1 MRVGSSTTSLPNP
14 GQEGSRK
21 PIAYGRAVA
30 QDAEEKA
37 LDYSME
43 ALGAGC
49 VPEKRKSR
57 DGDLADEVARKA
69 PKLEQD
75 AAGQSSQVGDAAKKA
90 KDGRE
95 QPKNNKRQ
103 RPSSMLREGD
113 VGILTYIGDHKG
125 FTGIIKERYEDFV
138 VHEIDEKNQVVHL
151 TDFTC
156 PIEGKPK
163 AEDVSDALSDHDKKT
178 LDQLQTS
185 TDEGSH
191 HLIDVTSAPKESRT
205 KIHQAIRQNFSN
217 LDSNTVDEMNKKY
230 IKVVQ
235 KTANSR
241 TPSRWPKDRPKYC
254 RFVLSKENIDTN
266 EVLSLMAKYLRT
278 RPHAFQ
284 YAGTKDKRAVTVQEM
299 TIQKCEANRLAKLNQ
314 QLRGVRLGNFRYVD
328 RQLNLGEL
336 SGNHFEIV
344 LRDVVGSQ
352 PEMEKALIS
361 LKEKGF
367 INYFGMQRFGNT
379 SVPTHHIGRA
389 VLKNQWEEAINLI
402 LLPRPGDDSEWRRH
416 WKETKDAK
424 STLEKMPFNK
434 RLSLEQQVLKSLTLT
449 GNNFCQ
455 AFASIPRN
463 ARMLYLH
470 SYQSMVWNTVAS
482 KRIPKWGVFVNTGD
496 LVTKKSINNDNT
508 SWICPEKVEDETLH
522 KYSFD
527 DIVLPLP
534 GHSVHYPDNEAK
546 TFIETLAQDG
556 LTMDHL
562 KHKIK

>member
-1 MRVGSSTTSLPNP
+1 MG
-14 GQEGSRK
+14 
-21 PIAYGRAVA
+21 
-30 QDAEEKA
+30 
-37 LDYSME
+37 
-43 ALGAGC
+43 
-49 VPEKRKSR
+49 
-57 DGDLADEVARKA
+57 
-69 PKLEQD
+69 
-75 AAGQSSQVGDAAKKA
+75 
-90 KDGRE
+90 
-95 QPKNNKRQ
+95 
-103 RPSSMLREGD
+103 
-113 VGILTYIGDHKG
+113 
-125 FTGIIKERYEDFV
+125 
-138 VHEIDEKNQVVHL
+138 
-151 TDFTC
+151 
-156 PIEGKPK
+156 
-163 AEDVSDALSDHDKKT
+163 
-178 LDQLQTS
+178 
-185 TDEGSH
+185 
-191 HLIDVTSAPKESRT
+191 
-205 KIHQAIRQNFSN
+205 
-217 LDSNTVDEMNKKY
+217 
-230 IKVVQ
+230 
-235 KTANSR
+235 NS
-241 TPSRWPKDRPKYC
+241 C
-254 RFVLSKENIDTN
+254 R
-266 EVLSLMAKYLRT
+266 
-278 RPHAFQ
+278 
-284 YAGTKDKRAVTVQEM
+284 
-299 TIQKCEANRLAKLNQ
+299 CEANRLAKLNQ

-328 RQLNLGEL
+328 KQLNLGEL

-416 WKETKDAK
+416 WKETKNAK

-482 KRIPKWGVFVNTGD
+482 KRIPKWGVFRKHRRPGHQKEYKQVAFTPVFLCD
-496 LVTKKSINNDNT
+496 HPVLQKYNT

-534 GHSVHYPDNEAK
+534 GHSVHYPDNE
-546 TFIETLAQDG
+546 ETIFLPGAYRKLVVKPSDVSWSFMKYDDVTKKLIQSDMDRMDGIPEPVPEEDGCKLA
-556 LTMDHL
+556 LKLSFSLPTSAYATMALRELLRTETSASHHAAMTLQSRYNEQAVADA
-562 KHKIK
+562 